1 MKGKNTS
8 KELAAGGFTVLLT
21 VLFLYFSYILPTGR
35 LFFFSLSTVFIS
47 VMVIEYGKKAAF
59 MTYIASSL
67 LGFIIIP
74 DKIILLP
81 YLIFFGY
88 YGIIKSLLENRDS
101 LIFEWLMKILS
112 YNTGLLIFYLLYTSL
127 FNLPLTDRLPLAFL
141 ILILELFFVIY
152 DYSYTLAVSY
162 YMSILRDMIKK

>member
-152 DYSYTLAVSY
+152 DYCYTLAVSY